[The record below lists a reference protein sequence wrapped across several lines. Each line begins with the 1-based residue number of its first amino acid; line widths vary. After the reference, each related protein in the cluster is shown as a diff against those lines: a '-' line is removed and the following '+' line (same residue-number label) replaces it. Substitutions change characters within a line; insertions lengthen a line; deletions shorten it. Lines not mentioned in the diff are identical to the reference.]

1 MRPRD
6 LSHRSREIEWLDGAG
21 AGATELEFFLRDL
34 ARLNSVMFGHR
45 AVIAWLH
52 RATKDAL
59 SERPLTILDA
69 GCGYGDLLRAIRRWA
84 RKRGLAARLIGLD
97 RSRETISIAQAAGAE
112 TDDIEYQVGDIF
124 EFRPLERIDLVVS
137 SLLAHHLSDE
147 LIVRFLRWMEVTAHR
162 GWLIYDLPASPGAA
176 LFYCADRQA
185 DPPQPAYDPG
195 RPDFGRT
202 LANGGGMARTAGRGG
217 HRLRIGTAALVSFP
231 LRHWPVEVIAG
242 AVSPEQPLPIE
253 C

>member
-1 MRPRD
+1 MSVFPEAPVRPRD
-6 LSHRSREIEWLDGAG
+6 LSCRSREIEWLDGVG

-34 ARLNSVMFGHR
+34 ACLNSVMFGHR
-45 AVIAWLH
+45 AVIAWLR
-52 RATKDAL
+52 RATKDAP

-84 RKRGLAARLIGLD
+84 HKRGLTARLIGLD

-112 TDDIEYQVGDIF
+112 TDDIEYRVGDIF

-162 GWLIYDLPASPGAA
+162 GWLIYDLQRHPVPLYFIALIGSLTRLNPLMIRDGLISVERSLTAA
-176 LFYCADRQA
+176 EWRERLVAADIA
-185 DPPQPAYDPG
+185 CESV
-195 RPDFGRT
+195 
-202 LANGGGMARTAGRGG
+202 
-217 HRLRIGTAALVSFP
+217 RLRWFLFRFVIGRLK
-231 LRHWPVEVIAG
+231 
-242 AVSPEQPLPIE
+242 
-253 C
+253 

>member
-1 MRPRD
+1 MSVFPEAPLRPRD

-162 GWLIYDLPASPGAA
+162 GWLIYDLQRHPVPHYFIALIGRLTRLNPLMIRDGLISVERSLTAA
-176 LFYCADRQA
+176 EWRERLVAADIA
-185 DPPQPAYDPG
+185 CESV
-195 RPDFGRT
+195 
-202 LANGGGMARTAGRGG
+202 
-217 HRLRIGTAALVSFP
+217 RLRWFLFRFVIGRLK
-231 LRHWPVEVIAG
+231 
-242 AVSPEQPLPIE
+242 
-253 C
+253 